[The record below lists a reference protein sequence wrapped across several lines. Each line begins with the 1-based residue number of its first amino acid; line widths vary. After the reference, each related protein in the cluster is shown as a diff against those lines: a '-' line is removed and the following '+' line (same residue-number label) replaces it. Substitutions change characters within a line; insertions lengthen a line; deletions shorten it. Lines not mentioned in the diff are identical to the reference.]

1 MRIKSMTPAMIAAL
15 FPPKPKPEE
24 AWRRDYPAE
33 PADLPPP
40 APPEPEAEAL
50 RVSLVDILRQK
61 HAEGSLR
68 WVNSTMQQPR

>member
-1 MRIKSMTPAMIAAL
+1 L